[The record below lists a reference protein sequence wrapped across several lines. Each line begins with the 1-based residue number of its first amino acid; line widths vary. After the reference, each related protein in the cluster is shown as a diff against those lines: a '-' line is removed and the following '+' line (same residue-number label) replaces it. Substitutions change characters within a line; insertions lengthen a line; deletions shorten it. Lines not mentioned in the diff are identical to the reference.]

1 MDEARFDA
9 ASGRRGIEDYRE
21 RAGGMTT
28 RKRAQAAVEQVDVR
42 MSKRVVIDLI
52 RAHPEAWFEYVPDPR
67 LKSAEEAIAALEAH
81 PEDTIVNG
89 MLSGRSEMPPTFAGN
104 VVESFD
110 ASIQSLDMINEAL
123 GELRKRV
130 RGIRE
135 QRALVLMQTDLSVA
149 IERMRSANERA
160 KELSALLQ
168 ERFDDTNRT
177 R

>member
-1 MDEARFDA
+1 
-9 ASGRRGIEDYRE
+9 
-21 RAGGMTT
+21 
-28 RKRAQAAVEQVDVR
+28 
-42 MSKRVVIDLI
+42 
-52 RAHPEAWFEYVPDPR
+52 
-67 LKSAEEAIAALEAH
+67 
-81 PEDTIVNG
+81 
-89 MLSGRSEMPPTFAGN
+89 
-104 VVESFD
+104 
-110 ASIQSLDMINEAL
+110 MINEAL